1 MSIVND
7 FKSIN
12 ERLGAIRPEPTAR
25 PVCETCEDGGWEMYG
40 TGRGDPHFRP
50 CPACLNPEGHPSP

>member
-7 FKSIN
+7 FSAIGARLN
-12 ERLGAIRPEPTAR
+12 EITERNPKQ

-40 TGRGDPHFRP
+40 TGRGDPHFRE
-50 CPACLNPEGHPSP
+50 CPKCFNPEGHPSP